1 MAQPASPSVA
11 LGFVRRL
18 HEAMPAATVL
28 VARGPGLGGACPG
41 SEARGACKVLGFDY
55 WLPTSC
61 PGAHGP
67 EFVGAGSGFFSTSPT
82 GKDCSLS
89 AMASLNGILAG
100 PPSHRFY
107 LVSGAAASELPGYV
121 TDHLPLS
128 KLESSGLGSQLD
140 EFLFVL
146 PTWGQHEYLAAL
158 EYATSTS
165 AGEPCSSAGATPG
178 GPCLLR
184 LDAVTTWEPSRS
196 TTEVVPPGDLARV
209 TGFASASIFRSSGP
223 VVATLGPASS
233 ARVVRAF
240 DSLPLGEGPG
250 CHEDETLYEIEFWP
264 AAGPGPHYEVRGEE
278 CAAVVLVSVG
288 AKVLHPLSDST
299 CSLLKLVQLLLPPT
313 AKATRALVGACSSQV
328 GDGLEP
334 LTAHGGDGP

>member
-1 MAQPASPSVA
+1 M
-11 LGFVRRL
+11 GIG
-18 HEAMPAATVL
+18 ATSD
-28 VARGPGLGGACPG
+28 R
-41 SEARGACKVLGFDY
+41 
-55 WLPTSC
+55 
-61 PGAHGP
+61 
-67 EFVGAGSGFFSTSPT
+67 
-82 GKDCSLS
+82 
-89 AMASLNGILAG
+89 
-100 PPSHRFY
+100 HRFY

-146 PTWGQHEYLAAL
+146 PTWGPHEYLAAL

-196 TTEVVPPGDLARV
+196 TTEVVPPADLARV

-223 VVATLGPASS
+223 VVVTLGPASS

-240 DSLPLGEGPG
+240 DSLPLGQGPG
-250 CHEDETLYEIEFWP
+250 CHEDETLYEIEFGP
-264 AAGPGPHYEVRGEE
+264 AAGPGPRYEVRGEE

-313 AKATRALVGACSSQV
+313 AKATRAVVGACSSPTALP
-328 GDGLEP
+328 DGS
-334 LTAHGGDGP
+334 T